1 MSEAAHLAI
10 IIAFVS
16 VNNEA
21 RKWKRKQRIWMVWL
35 KNWLEFSHESS
46 STRNGNIFAAGLQTV
61 FTNISFHVW

>member
-10 IIAFVS
+10 IIACVS

-21 RKWKRKQRIWMVWL
+21 RKQRVWMVWL
-35 KNWLEFSHESS
+35 KKWLEFSHESCCMR
-46 STRNGNIFAAGLQTV
+46 TGNIFAAGLQTV